1 MIDVLKLKAHQAT
14 LGPLNLKPVTGGD
27 GPQVLGELRIPAHAT
42 VLAVA
47 RLLKKMKCLS
57 LKTLPVVAHAIAL
70 ASRSKSVPVVVRAS
84 QPSPI
89 VTAVR
94 PGACLVRLTF
104 PPLVRLIPTRSSEIV
119 YTDDVDASATI
130 THSRKL

>member
-47 RLLKKMKCLS
+47 RLLKKK
-57 LKTLPVVAHAIAL
+57 PVQIVLDLMEVGVFASITQEVGFETIAEL
-70 ASRSKSVPVVVRAS
+70 ARRYGYIAKRSA
-84 QPSPI
+84 
-89 VTAVR
+89 
-94 PGACLVRLTF
+94 
-104 PPLVRLIPTRSSEIV
+104 
-119 YTDDVDASATI
+119 
-130 THSRKL
+130 